1 MDLGFGNSNQVV
13 GDATAQAILQ
23 TTRAQ
28 EAAVQAKMEKYDALL
43 ESGQDELEILRERR
57 LAQLKKAQA
66 QKQKWREAGHGLYQ
80 DLGQGQDSRDV
91 ARDFFEESKKSSRLV
106 VHFYR
111 PTTRICDVFHSHLE
125 KLAQQHLETKFVK
138 INVENCD
145 TKDGAGASFLVE
157 KLGIVVMP
165 TLVIVKDRK
174 AVHHVQG
181 FDELG
186 GSTNFSTKA
195 LAYILGTHDG
205 LIPKDDEMEM
215 PEELNP
221 DNLAASLNG
230 IRINH
235 KTGAGMGEGG
245 PTSSSIKRGI
255 HDKEYYD
262 DEDEEY

>member
-13 GDATAQAILQ
+13 GDATAKALLQ
-23 TTRAQ
+23 STRVQ
-28 EAAVQAKMEKYDALL
+28 EAAVQAEMEKYDALL
-43 ESGQDELEILRERR
+43 ESSQDELEILRERR

-91 ARDFFEESKKSSRLV
+91 ARDFFEETKQSSRLV

-111 PTTRICDVFHSHLE
+111 PTTRICDVVHSHLE
-125 KLAQQHLETKFVK
+125 KLAPHHLETKFVK
-138 INVENCD
+138 LSVENCD
-145 TKDGAGASFLVE
+145 TKDGGGASFLVE

-165 TLVIVKDRK
+165 TIVIVKDRK
-174 AVHHVQG
+174 VVHHIRG

-195 LAYILGTHDG
+195 LAYVLGTHGG
-205 LIPKDDEMEM
+205 LIPKEDEMEM
-215 PEELNP
+215 PDELDP

-235 KTGAGMGEGG
+235 KTGRGEGG

-262 DEDEEY
+262 DEEEEY